1 MKFADHLTKK
11 GIQRINSLRHSQRN
25 EKEIKTKP
33 AKAKPPKRSQEQLST
48 KDIEEL
54 MGTHRST
61 YKRVNGA
68 IRRK

>member
-1 MKFADHLTKK
+1 MKFADDLTKK
-11 GIQRINSLRHSQRN
+11 EIQRTNSLRHSQRN

-33 AKAKPPKRSQEQLST
+33 PKPKPKKLNQEQLTT
-48 KDIEEL
+48 KEIEEL
-54 MGTHRST
+54 MGTHMST